1 MGALTKRAL
10 TNSCALLS
18 AAQPQCRVC
27 PDLGSLHPLVP
38 GSPPSVTMALLQ
50 SVSRSLMALTT
61 AGRLSALLSSSTNLL
76 QGQHTPSTPNSTY
89 IVRGLITCLDS
100 NSARDLAKK
109 NWYVASK
116 GQQNDSKQLEQL
128 VQLVAAFVSA
138 ASSPTSQGIGSS
150 LWAAGKLG
158 LKVTRQGRN
167 KLLAAF
173 TAEGVLARATPLD
186 ISNTLWGVA
195 LLGHHTDSEQ
205 LQRILAA
212 FTSDSMLARATP
224 QDISNALWGLALLGH
239 HTDSEQLQRMVAA
252 FTAEH
257 MLAAATPYDMSHA
270 LCALA
275 QLGWQV
281 NNKQLQLIRTAF
293 VSKLD
298 SATPQELFSTG
309 WALGRLCGAGEQP

>member
-1 MGALTKRAL
+1 M
-10 TNSCALLS
+10 
-18 AAQPQCRVC
+18 
-27 PDLGSLHPLVP
+27 
-38 GSPPSVTMALLQ
+38 
-50 SVSRSLMALTT
+50 
-61 AGRLSALLSSSTNLL
+61 
-76 QGQHTPSTPNSTY
+76 
-89 IVRGLITCLDS
+89 
-100 NSARDLAKK
+100 
-109 NWYVASK
+109 ASK

-138 ASSPTSQGIGSS
+138 ANSPTSQGIGSS

-195 LLGHHTDSEQ
+195 LLGHHRDSEQ
-205 LQRILAA
+205 LQRITA
-212 FTSDSMLARATP
+212 DSMLARAMP

-281 NNKQLQLIRTAF
+281 NDKQLQLIRTAF

-298 SATPQELFSTG
+298 SATPQELSAQG
-309 WALGRLCGAGEQP
+309 GSWAGCAVQVNNRSCLPFAGALQ